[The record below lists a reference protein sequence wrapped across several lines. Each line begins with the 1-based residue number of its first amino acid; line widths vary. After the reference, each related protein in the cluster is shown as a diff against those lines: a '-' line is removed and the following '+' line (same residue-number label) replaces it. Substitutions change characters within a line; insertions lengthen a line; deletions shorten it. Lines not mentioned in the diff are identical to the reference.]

1 MKKAGIIGFG
11 RFGRV
16 LADLLSKKLDFSSK
30 LDIRLGQRPPRISEP
45 RGRKKNCPQK
55 FQNLYPYQVPYQL

>member
-16 LADLLSKKLDFSSK
+16 LADLLSKKYKVRVYDIQKVAKKTKTFPSK
-30 LDIRLGQRPPRISEP
+30 TCHFGIED
-45 RGRKKNCPQK
+45 KKSPTM
-55 FQNLYPYQVPYQL
+55 